1 MKLYPVRTGRRA
13 IPSVLSLITLLL
25 TLNTG
30 ALRAFAQDQPVAP
43 KPDTT
48 VYQTLYL
55 TNAAGSSEA
64 RDIVTDLRNML
75 PSCKIYVVESQNAI
89 SIRGSVEEI
98 QTAQKI
104 LADIDRPR
112 KVYRLTY
119 TLDQM
124 DGDKSVGTQKIS
136 MIAFG
141 TGDKALLKQ
150 GSKIPIITGTTENGS
165 SAQSSQVQ
173 YEDIGLMIEA
183 SVNDSPDGPRLRTK
197 IDQSSLA
204 DARFG
209 VGTPDPAIEQTVLE
223 SMAVLAPGK
232 PLVLGSFDI
241 PGSTHREEVSVVSE
255 LVR

>member
-1 MKLYPVRTGRRA
+1 MKRYVVRTGRRA
-13 IPSVLSLITLLL
+13 MPSVLSLFTLLL
-25 TLNTG
+25 TLNAL
-30 ALRAFAQDQPVAP
+30 ALRALAQDQTAP
-43 KPDTT
+43 AKPDTS

-64 RDIVTDLRNML
+64 RDIANDLRNML
-75 PSCKIYVVESQNAI
+75 PSCKLYVVEAQNAI
-89 SIRGSVEEI
+89 SIRGSAEEI

-119 TLDQM
+119 SLDRM
-124 DGDKSVGTQKIS
+124 EGDKSLGTQTIS
-136 MIAFG
+136 LVAFA
-141 TGDKALLKQ
+141 TGEKALVEQ
-150 GSKIPIITGTTENGS
+150 GSKVPIITGTTDNGS
-165 SAQSSQVQ
+165 SRQNTQVQ

-197 IDQSSLA
+197 VSQSSLA
-204 DARFG
+204 DAKPAAG
-209 VGTPDPAIEQTVLE
+209 ASDPAILQTILE

-232 PLVLGSFDI
+232 PLVLGSFDL
-241 PGSTHREEVSVVSE
+241 PGGTNREKVSVVSE

>member
-1 MKLYPVRTGRRA
+1 MNLYPVRIGRLA
-13 IPSVLSLITLLL
+13 IASVLSLVTLLF
-25 TLNTG
+25 TLNAL
-30 ALRAFAQDQPVAP
+30 ALRAFAQDQPAAS
-43 KPDTT
+43 KPDAT

-55 TNAAGSSEA
+55 TNAASSSEA
-64 RDIVTDLRNML
+64 RDIANDLRNML
-75 PSCKIYVVESQNAI
+75 PSCKLYVIESQNAI
-89 SIRGSVEEI
+89 SIRGSAEEI

-119 TLDQM
+119 SLNQM
-124 DGDKSVGTQKIS
+124 DGDKSLGTQKIS
-136 MIAFG
+136 LIAFG
-141 TGDKALLKQ
+141 TGEKAIVKQ
-150 GSKIPIITGTTENGS
+150 GSKVPIITGTSDTGT

-197 IDQSSLA
+197 INQSGLA
-204 DARFG
+204 DARFS
-209 VGTPDPAIEQTVLE
+209 VGTPDPAIEQTVLDT
-223 SMAVLAPGK
+223 MAVLAPGK
-232 PLVLGSFDI
+232 PLVLGSFDV

>member
-1 MKLYPVRTGRRA
+1 MKLHPVLTSRGA

-25 TLNTG
+25 TLNMV
-30 ALRAFAQDQPVAP
+30 ALHAFAQDQPVAS
-43 KPDTT
+43 KPDTA

-55 TNAAGSSEA
+55 TNSAGSSEA

-75 PSCKIYVVESQNAI
+75 PSCKIYLVEPQNAI
-89 SIRGSVEEI
+89 SMRGSAEEI

-119 TLDQM
+119 SFEQM
-124 DGDKSVGTQKIS
+124 DGDKNLGTQKIS
-136 MIAFG
+136 LIAFG
-141 TGDKALLKQ
+141 TGEKAAVKQ
-150 GSKIPIITGTTENGS
+150 GSKVPIITGTTDTTGAVQNT
-165 SAQSSQVQ
+165 QVQ

-183 SVNDSPDGPRLRTK
+183 SLSDSPDGPRLRTK
-197 IDQSSLA
+197 VQQSSV
-204 DARFG
+204 DGARSG
-209 VGTPDPAIEQTVLE
+209 SSASDPTIEQTVLE
-223 SMAVLAPGK
+223 NMAVLAPGK

-255 LVR
+255 PIR